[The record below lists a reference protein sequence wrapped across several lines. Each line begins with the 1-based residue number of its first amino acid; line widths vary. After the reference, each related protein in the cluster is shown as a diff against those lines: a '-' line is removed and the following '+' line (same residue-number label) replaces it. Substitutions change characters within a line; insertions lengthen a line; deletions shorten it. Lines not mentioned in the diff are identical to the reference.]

1 MTQEVTFKT
10 YIHIVDRLFFLKVSM
25 DFYLSYITIYTVFVT
40 NFQFSELYFLKLS
53 EFSYY
58 YSSLMFTIPIG
69 VFFGAKQI
77 LLDHFQLEPP
87 LHHLGG
93 AVAAV
98 LVVNLIILAYI
109 IKAFKEE
116 NKTVP
121 KKDD

>member
-1 MTQEVTFKT
+1 
-10 YIHIVDRLFFLKVSM
+10 
-25 DFYLSYITIYTVFVT
+25 
-40 NFQFSELYFLKLS
+40 
-53 EFSYY
+53 
-58 YSSLMFTIPIG
+58 MFTIPIG
-69 VFFGAKQI
+69 VFFIVKQI

-87 LHHLGG
+87 LHQLGG

-116 NKTVP
+116 KKTVP